1 MSTIIER
8 AGRAGKI
15 TYQAKIRKVGYP
27 LMSRTFRTRAEA
39 VEWAKSVED
48 EIDRRERRRNADES
62 IRRLFLDVPP
72 DKLTLGD
79 LLCQYRDRITP
90 HKRSAEAERWRIG
103 GLLKHPLSY
112 CSVSNLS
119 TVQVAEWRD
128 DRLKEV
134 SGSTVNRD
142 MNLLGHVIE
151 IARSEWGVKLDDNPF
166 QRTRRPKHN
175 PPRERRLSK
184 GEEARLLNA
193 CPVENPY
200 LRPAITLAVET
211 GMRLGEITGLEW
223 SRINLTGRAIHLT
236 KTKTGVSR
244 GVALSMRAVET
255 LARIREQQAREG
267 SGDQREIQPRVFPGV
282 TPEALKRSFIR
293 AVARA
298 KIVDLHFHDL
308 RHEAVSRM
316 FEKGLPAMEVAT
328 VSGHQTLQ
336 LLRRYTHL
344 QLGDLARK
352 LDKPRPDDG
361 AMV

>member
-1 MSTIIER
+1 MATIVER
-8 AGRAGKI
+8 ISRAGKI

-27 LMSRTFRTRAEA
+27 LMSRTFQARAQA

-48 EIDRRERRRNADES
+48 EIDRRERRRTADES
-62 IRRLFLDVPP
+62 IRRLSEGVPP

-79 LLCQYRDRITP
+79 LLHRYRDRVTP

-103 GLLKHPLSY
+103 GLLKHSFTY
-112 CSVSNLS
+112 CSVTRLS

-128 DRLKEV
+128 DRLKHV

-142 MNLLGHVIE
+142 MNLLSHVIE
-151 IARSEWGVKLDDNPF
+151 IARSEWGVKLEDNPF
-166 QRTRRPKHN
+166 QRTRRPRHN

-184 GEEARLLNA
+184 EEEARLLCA
-193 CPVENPY
+193 CPTENPH
-200 LRPAITLAVET
+200 LGPAITLAIET
-211 GMRLGEITGLEW
+211 GMRLSEIAGLEW
-223 SRINLTGRAIHLT
+223 CRINLAGRSIYLT

-244 GVALSMRAVET
+244 GVALSIRAVQT
-255 LARIREQQAREG
+255 LASIHEWQKPEG
-267 SGDQREIQPRVFPGV
+267 YGERREIPPRVFPGV
-282 TPEALKRSFIR
+282 TPEALKRAFIR

-298 KIVDLHFHDL
+298 NIVDLHFHDL
-308 RHEAVSRM
+308 RHEAISRM

-344 QLGDLARK
+344 QLGELGRK
-352 LDKPRPDDG
+352 LD
-361 AMV
+361 